1 MKQQTHPLNPNS
13 TLNKEAIMR
22 DSIKFN
28 PDGSVEFTG
37 KKPNIK
43 IIKPNKKGEYI
54 GSYEI

>member
-1 MKQQTHPLNPNS
+1 MKN
-13 TLNKEAIMR
+13 
-22 DSIKFN
+22 SIKFN

-54 GSYEI
+54 GSYEIQTTKYQGLKEESR

>member
-1 MKQQTHPLNPNS
+1 MKN
-13 TLNKEAIMR
+13 
-22 DSIKFN
+22 SIKFN

>member
-1 MKQQTHPLNPNS
+1 MICKVWIYYFKRRKATIQMKN
-13 TLNKEAIMR
+13 
-22 DSIKFN
+22 SIKFN
-28 PDGSVEFTG
+28 TDGSVEFTS